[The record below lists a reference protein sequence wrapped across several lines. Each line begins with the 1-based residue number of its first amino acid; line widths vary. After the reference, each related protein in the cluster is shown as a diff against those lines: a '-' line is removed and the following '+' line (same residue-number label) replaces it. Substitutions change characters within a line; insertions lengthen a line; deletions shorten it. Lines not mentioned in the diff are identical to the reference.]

1 MEEVLLLME
10 EPKIMWFLQM
20 RQRLEPQGCVPRAV
34 GSALERDGGF
44 VLISKFPR
52 LAVRLRAMRGLDGS
66 ISDMRL
72 DA

>member
-1 MEEVLLLME
+1 MWVPGVESLVLEV
-10 EPKIMWFLQM
+10 
-20 RQRLEPQGCVPRAV
+20 
-34 GSALERDGGF
+34 DGGF

-66 ISDMRL
+66 TCDMRF